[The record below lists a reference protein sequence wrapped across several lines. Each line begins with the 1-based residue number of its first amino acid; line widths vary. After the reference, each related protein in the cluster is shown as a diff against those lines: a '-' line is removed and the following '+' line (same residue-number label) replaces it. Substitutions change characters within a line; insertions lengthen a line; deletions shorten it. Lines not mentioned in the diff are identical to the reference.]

1 MHSNNGGVD
10 GMKLTVLGA
19 GAIGATVARDLA
31 QADDVET
38 VQVCDARA
46 RSLTELQTTLSS
58 PKLRSFQADARDPM
72 LLRSILAGS
81 DCVVGCVPGTLN
93 PALSA
98 LCIELGMPFTD
109 LGSTD
114 EIVDAQLA
122 LDEAAR
128 DRGVWIV
135 PNCGL
140 TPGLVNVLCLHGIEA
155 FEDVDAAQIR
165 VGDIPQD
172 PTPPFNFS
180 ASWSV
185 EKVLDDYTSPVEV
198 VENGVLT
205 SRAPLSHVETIGFDA
220 PYDALE
226 AFDAS
231 GLRLLARQLQGRVRC
246 LDHKLVRWPG
256 HAAQMQFLVALGLAD
271 GVHIDVQTHLTYR
284 DVLLRRMRQHLSADA
299 EDVLLMRVLVR
310 GLHGGRRAT
319 RVYEMVVRYDPDTA
333 TTAIRRCTSV
343 PISTLALMLGR
354 GEIPGG
360 GAAPPEQVVD
370 KERYLD
376 AVRAQGLPIT
386 IETHEGWRDIGEDR
400 AARAKRF
407 ETHE

>member
-1 MHSNNGGVD
+1 
-10 GMKLTVLGA
+10 MKLTVLGA

-46 RSLTELQTTLSS
+46 RSLTELQATLSS
-58 PKLRSFQADARDPM
+58 PKLRSFQADARDPL
-72 LLRSILAGS
+72 LLRSIIAGS
-81 DCVVGCVPGTLN
+81 ACVVGCVPGALN
-93 PALSA
+93 PALSE
-98 LCIELGMPFTD
+98 LCIELGVPFTD

-114 EIVDAQLA
+114 EIVDQQLR
-122 LDEAAR
+122 LHETAR

-155 FEDVDAAQIR
+155 FEQVDAAQIR

-198 VENGVLT
+198 IEDGLLT
-205 SRAPLSHVETIGFDA
+205 THAPLSHVEEIHFDP
-220 PYDALE
+220 PYDHLE

-231 GLRLLARQLQGRVRC
+231 GLSTLARQLQGQVRC
-246 LDHKLVRWPG
+246 LDHKLIRWPG
-256 HAAQMQFLVALGLAD
+256 HAGQMQFLVALGLAESI
-271 GVHIDVQTHLTYR
+271 HIDVQTHLTYR
-284 DVLLRRMRQHLSADA
+284 DVLLRRMRQHLSADL

-310 GLHGGRRAT
+310 GLQGGRRAT
-319 RVYEMVVRYDPDTA
+319 RLYEMVIRYDEATQ
-333 TTAIRRCTSV
+333 TTAIRRCTSI
-343 PISTLALMLGR
+343 PISTLALMLG
-354 GEIPGG
+354 
-360 GAAPPEQVVD
+360 
-370 KERYLD
+370 
-376 AVRAQGLPIT
+376 
-386 IETHEGWRDIGEDR
+386 
-400 AARAKRF
+400 
-407 ETHE
+407 